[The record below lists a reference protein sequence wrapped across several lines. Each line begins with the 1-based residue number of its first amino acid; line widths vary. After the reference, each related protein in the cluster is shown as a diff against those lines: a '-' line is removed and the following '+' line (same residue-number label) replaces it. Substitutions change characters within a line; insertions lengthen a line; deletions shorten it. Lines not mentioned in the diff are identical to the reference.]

1 MKNAWKE
8 KEITAFATN
17 RTDVQRLFNILLGL
31 MGGPDAQRGA
41 VQYSERCRLE
51 MGIFKCASL
60 RLRVS

>member
-1 MKNAWKE
+1 V
-8 KEITAFATN
+8 FATN